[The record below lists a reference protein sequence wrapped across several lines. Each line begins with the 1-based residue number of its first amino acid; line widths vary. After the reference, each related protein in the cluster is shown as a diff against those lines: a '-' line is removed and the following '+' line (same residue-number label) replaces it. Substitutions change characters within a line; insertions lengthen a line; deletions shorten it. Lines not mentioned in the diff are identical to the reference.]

1 MAGFSFDEDP
11 QKHKVNELVKIPM
24 SAHPSESRRPTYNSA
39 EIATRYLIDID
50 DEQKTLKV
58 DHKRL
63 TEIARELL
71 AAEKCVSATISIA
84 IVDNETIHELNQR
97 YLQHDYATDVLSFLL
112 ESEIDP
118 EALPIPKSAPR
129 GAGKRLE
136 GDIIVSAEM
145 AKELAVKYKWQPID
159 ELTLYVVHGLL
170 HLCGYD
176 DLSTKELKVM
186 RQREQEVLKAWN
198 LQPHYADE

>member
-1 MAGFSFDEDP
+1 
-11 QKHKVNELVKIPM
+11 M
-24 SAHPSESRRPTYNSA
+24 SAHPSESRRPTYNTA

-50 DEQKTLKV
+50 DEQKALKV

-63 TEIARELL
+63 AEIARELL

-112 ESEIDP
+112 ECELEP

-129 GAGKRLE
+129 GAGKRIE

-145 AKELAVKYKWQPID
+145 AKELATKYRWQPLD

-176 DLSTKELKVM
+176 DLSAKELKVM
-186 RQREQEVLKAWN
+186 WQREQEVLKAWN
-198 LQPHYADE
+198 LTPHYADERIINEASDAA